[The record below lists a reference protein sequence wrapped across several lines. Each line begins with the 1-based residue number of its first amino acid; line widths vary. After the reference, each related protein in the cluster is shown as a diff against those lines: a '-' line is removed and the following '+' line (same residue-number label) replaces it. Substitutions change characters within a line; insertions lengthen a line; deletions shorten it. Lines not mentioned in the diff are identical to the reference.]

1 MPAQDTDATVV
12 VERVG
17 AVLSVE
23 LDRPDKLNA
32 ASPQLQADLNAALR
46 AAAADDDVRAVVLSG
61 RGRGLSS
68 GGDTAVLEQLVT
80 GTAAEELQRELSDLT
95 AERLR
100 LAFAEL
106 VKPLVVAVHG
116 FAIGWG
122 AELVAMADVAV
133 MDDDAYLQ
141 EPHARFG
148 IAPAPAC
155 ELVWSR
161 FVPPGVL
168 TEILGL
174 GRRVPADEALRWGL
188 VARVVPAGSARTAA
202 LELAAE
208 LAQVPASGLAA
219 VKRAVHREVVA
230 RLA

>member
-1 MPAQDTDATVV
+1 MAGPDRGATVV
-12 VERVG
+12 LERVG

-32 ASPQLQADLNAALR
+32 ASPQLQADLNTALR
-46 AAAADDDVRAVVLSG
+46 EAAADDDVRVVVLSG

-68 GGDTAVLEQLVT
+68 GGDTTVLQQLVT
-80 GTAAEELQRELSDLT
+80 GTAAAELRRELSELT
-95 AERLR
+95 ERRLR
-100 LAFAEL
+100 LAFDEL
-106 VKPLVVAVHG
+106 RKPLVVALHG

-122 AELVAMADVAV
+122 AELVAMADVVV

-168 TEILGL
+168 TEILAL
-174 GRRVPADEALRWGL
+174 GRRVAADEALRWGL
-188 VARVVPAGSARTAA
+188 VTRVVPAGSARSAA
-202 LELAAE
+202 LQLAAE
-208 LAQVPASGLAA
+208 LAEVPASGLAA
-219 VKRAVHREVVA
+219 VKRAVHRDVVA
-230 RLA
+230 RLG